1 MAGAVHIRPARLA
14 DAAAIGAVHVRTWQ
28 AAYEGI
34 VASRFLSSLCPH
46 TRAAEWQQTLAQPP
60 TGLNVFVADAGA
72 GDIVGFVAA
81 GPERSGDR
89 AHAGEIYAL
98 YVLPSQQGSGIGH
111 SLLQSAARGL
121 ARAGMTTML
130 LWVLEENAR
139 ARRFYEKSGGIV
151 LRQQPL
157 DIGGVAYRELAYGWQ
172 SVNALLDAP
181 PARNGGPVAL
191 RPEPTI
197 EVDHVFVMT
206 SFGAPEAGCLIDAGL
221 REGTPKRHPGQGT
234 SNRRFFFANAMLELL
249 WVDDIADATC
259 GPAAGVRLAERWA
272 QRNCSASPFGICLRP
287 ARGEQQLAPFPSW
300 DYLPPY
306 SPLALPVA
314 QSSTQIEEPL
324 LFFIPFHRRM
334 DELPAGQ
341 REPIEHPLG
350 VHELTSL
357 RVHAPLLG
365 APSQSLQRA
374 LATGSFAI
382 ETGAQWLLEL
392 GFDGVRHGRS
402 IDLRPTLP
410 LLLRW

>member
-1 MAGAVHIRPARLA
+1 MAAPVHIRPARIA
-14 DAAAIGAVHVRTWQ
+14 DASAIGAVHLQSWL

-34 VASRFLSSLCPH
+34 VAAAFLSSLSAE
-46 TRAAEWQQTLAQPP
+46 TRAEEWQQALTQPP
-60 TGLNVFVADAGA
+60 AGLIVLVAEADA

-81 GPERSGDR
+81 GPERSGDPG
-89 AHAGEIYAL
+89 HAGEIYAL
-98 YVLPSQQGSGIGH
+98 YVLPSKQRSGIGH

-130 LWVLEENAR
+130 LWVLEENAQ
-139 ARRFYEKSGGIV
+139 ARRFYERSGGV
-151 LRQQPL
+151 PLRRQSL
-157 DIGGVAYRELAYGWQ
+157 DIGGIAYRELAYGWP
-172 SVNALLDAP
+172 SVNALLDVP
-181 PARNGGPVAL
+181 RVQSEQARAGQA
-191 RPEPTI
+191 I

-206 SFGAPEAGCLIDAGL
+206 SFAAPEARCLIDLGL
-221 REGTPKRHPGQGT
+221 REGSPKRHPGQGT

-259 GPAAGVRLAERWA
+259 GPAADTCLAERWA
-272 QRNCSASPFGICLRP
+272 QRSRSASPFGICLRP
-287 ARGEQQLAPFPSW
+287 ARGQPQVAPFPTW

-314 QSSTQIEEPL
+314 QSSRQIDEPL

-350 VHELTSL
+350 VRELTSL
-357 RVHAPLLG
+357 RVYAPAMA
-365 APSQSLQRA
+365 APSVSMQRA
-374 LATGSFAI
+374 LASGAFAV
-382 ETGAQWLLEL
+382 EEGAEWLMEL
-392 GFDGVRHGRS
+392 GFDGGQQNRS
-402 IDLRPTLP
+402 ADLRPTLP